1 MGRNRNQ
8 GYACVSSLKNWMDGS
23 SVHWSREHGG
33 RGSFGVRKTDLFI
46 LSPLQRDS

>member
-23 SVHWSREHGG
+23 SVHWSREHGAAL
-33 RGSFGVRKTDLFI
+33 GSEKLINSF
-46 LSPLQRDS
+46 